1 MPDTTLVPTSYITET
16 VRRALAEDI
25 GSGDLTASLI
35 PADER
40 ARAQLVTREDAILCG
55 TAWFEEVFRQI
66 DARIRVEWSAHDG
79 DSIQAND
86 VLCRL
91 EGPAHGILTG
101 ERTALNFLQTL
112 SATATAARRYVD
124 AVAGTAATILDTRKT
139 LPGLRLAQK
148 YAVRC
153 GGASN
158 HRIGLYDGILIKENH
173 IVAAGSI
180 TNAVRAAGA
189 TAPAGVFV
197 EVEVEVE
204 NLEQLREALAAGAE
218 RILLDN
224 FSLEDIRRAVS
235 EARGRA
241 KLEVSGGVTLA
252 TLRPLAETGVN
263 YISIGDI
270 TKNVRVVDLSM
281 RFESASM

>member
-1 MPDTTLVPTSYITET
+1 MPDTVLVSSSYIIES
-16 VRRALAEDI
+16 VRRALTEDI

-35 PADER
+35 PADAQAR
-40 ARAQLVTREDAILCG
+40 ARLLTREDAILCG
-55 TAWFEEVFRQI
+55 TAWFDEVFRQV
-66 DARIRVEWSAHDG
+66 DPRIRVAWSAKDG
-79 DSIQAND
+79 DPIRAD
-86 VLCRL
+86 EVLCHI
-91 EGPAHGILTG
+91 EGPARGILTG

-112 SATATAARRYVD
+112 CGTATLARRYVD

-180 TNAVRAAGA
+180 TNAVRAAKA
-189 TAPAGVFV
+189 TAPMDVFV
-197 EVEVEVE
+197 EVEVED
-204 NLEQLREALAAGAE
+204 LEQLREALAAGAG

-224 FSLEDIRRAVS
+224 FPLEDIRRAVG

-241 KLEVSGGVTLA
+241 KLEVSGGVTLE
-252 TLRPLAETGVN
+252 TLRPLAETGVD
-263 YISIGDI
+263 YISVGDI

-281 RFESASM
+281 RFESD